1 MLPCTP
7 AGVLAMLDD
16 QQIDLKGKKVTIIG
30 RSLLVGMPLSLL
42 LMKRNATVT
51 ICHKQTL
58 NLENEIMTAD
68 IVISAAGH
76 PNLVTDV
83 KENAIVIDIGIN

>member
-1 MLPCTP
+1 MNEMLPCTP

-51 ICHKQTL
+51 ICHK
-58 NLENEIMTAD
+58 
-68 IVISAAGH
+68 
-76 PNLVTDV
+76 
-83 KENAIVIDIGIN
+83 